1 MAVLRRAGTVAGA
14 STVVGESMGVGEE
27 EVAVVVEGEVDTE
40 GVEVEVVGVVEDGR
54 GEARRRWRE

>member
-1 MAVLRRAGTVAGA
+1 MAGA